1 MIEATEQMGNSL
13 FLASHPGVLIDW
25 GNLSAEQR
33 GVWMRRVQTILD
45 LVPQPEEVELP
56 ATYLD
61 GAVLN
66 CSIDTENESGPQ
78 KVSLEVTFPLTTRY
92 HKTPGSTRKILQKIL
107 TQAQIKGNVLR
118 ISTVDDARVK
128 SEFSRIQDN
137 GTLRELAPNEGI
149 W

>member
-1 MIEATEQMGNSL
+1 MIKATEQMGNSL
-13 FLASHPGVLIDW
+13 FMASHAGASVCW
-25 GNLSAEQR
+25 SNLGAEQQC
-33 GVWMRRVQTILD
+33 VWLKRAQAVLD

-56 ATYLD
+56 AVYLD

-66 CSIDTENESGPQ
+66 CTIDSEDHSGPQ

-107 TQAQIKGNVLR
+107 AQAQVKGNVLR

-137 GTLRELAPNEGI
+137 GTLRELAPNEGT